1 MTIKL
6 PYSNLPQ
13 GKLLQQ
19 KRSIMSYFPLGLA
32 EGESFCNRVQERKKL
47 QNNINNSTNTVIVS
61 PRRFGKSSLIL
72 YVLNEIKISYG
83 RVDLFVALDEATV
96 AREIIDGVN
105 CLLNLV
111 AGKPELIISSMK
123 EILKNVSTKWSI
135 GTDGVSIE
143 LTRKEKKDNA
153 LAVRDA
159 LIILD
164 EVLKKKKKRAVFF
177 IDEFQEIAVVA
188 EAKGIEGAIRSVAEK
203 SRNLVFIFSG
213 SNRHALSSMF
223 DDRSRPLYML
233 CDKITLGRIEKEDY
247 VTFINK
253 AAIKKWGKPL
263 TNGFFDKLFNFTEMH
278 TYYVNLICGRL
289 FSEKNSLPT
298 ASAVE
303 ESWWK
308 YVIEEKTRT
317 SIELSKLSLIQKKTL
332 ILIANGQVNNLTSKD
347 VLEKIST
354 TSASVIKALK
364 SLTAKDYVYETEE
377 GNHRIVDPLIQSSI
391 SKFFPK
397 DELI

>member
-1 MTIKL
+1 
-6 PYSNLPQ
+6 
-13 GKLLQQ
+13 
-19 KRSIMSYFPLGLA
+19 MSYFPLGLA
-32 EGESFCNRVQERKKL
+32 EGESFCNRIQERKKL
-47 QNNINNSTNTVIVS
+47 QNNIHNNINTVIVS

-72 YVLNEIKISYG
+72 YVLNEIKIPYG

-105 CLLNLV
+105 GLLNLV
-111 AGKPELIISSMK
+111 IGKPEQIISSMK
-123 EILKNVSTKWSI
+123 EILKNISTKWSI
-135 GTDGVSIE
+135 GTDGVSVE

-164 EVLKKKKKRAVFF
+164 EILKKQNKKAVFF

-188 EAKGIEGAIRSVAEK
+188 EAKGIEGAIRIVAEK

-233 CDKITLGRIEKEDY
+233 CDQITLGRISKEDY
-247 VTFINK
+247 INFINK
-253 AAIKKWGKPL
+253 VANKKWKKTL
-263 TNGFFDKLFNFTEMH
+263 SNDFFEKLFHYTEMH

-289 FSEKNSLPT
+289 FSEMDSTPT
-298 ASAVE
+298 ELAIE
-303 ESWWK
+303 NYWWK
-308 YVIEEKTRT
+308 YVIEEKTKT

-332 ILIANGQVNNLTSKD
+332 ILIASGQVNNLTSKD
-347 VLEKIST
+347 ILQKIST

-364 SLTAKDYVYETEE
+364 SLIAKDYIYETDESTYK
-377 GNHRIVDPLIQSSI
+377 IVDPLIQSSI
-391 SKFFPK
+391 CKFFPQ